1 MPDVPCDDRFRLLV
15 DSIREYAI
23 VLLDAEGYVTTWNAG
38 ATITFGY
45 AAEEI
50 IGRHLSLFYSP
61 DGDRSDQPA
70 LQLRIA
76 AETGR
81 FEEEGWRVR
90 KDGSRFWADVLIT
103 RLCTPDGTPGGYA
116 KLTRDLSRRR
126 QEEIALRRNEDRLSG
141 IISSAMDAIISVN
154 EEQRIVLFNRAAEIM
169 FGRSAAEVIGRPLAQ
184 FIPERYRRAHEG
196 HIQSF
201 GRTGVTSRS
210 MSRPGT
216 LTGLRADGFEFPIEA
231 TISQIEADGQK
242 FFTVI
247 LRDVT
252 QRVESEQRL
261 QEALEAATAANRAK
275 SEFLAMMS
283 HELRTPLNA
292 IGGYAQLLELG
303 IHGHLNAEQTEQLRR
318 IQRSGD
324 HLLTVINTILNFA
337 RLDAGQLEYQLRDVN
352 VRDLLEQVVSL
363 VQPQMRAKDLAFVV
377 DAVDPSLAVRADGD
391 KVVQIL
397 LNLLTNA
404 VKFTQPGG
412 RVSVTCDRSE
422 ADAIIRIS
430 DSGIGIAA
438 DKLEAVFEPFFQ
450 LERKL
455 TRTVDGTGLGLAI
468 SRELARAMAGDV
480 MVDSTPLVGSTFSLR
495 LPLAPATAP
504 LS

>member
-1 MPDVPCDDRFRLLV
+1 MPHGTSDDRFRLLV
-15 DSIREYAI
+15 DSIREYAVI
-23 VLLDAEGYVTTWNAG
+23 LLDADGHVTTWNVG
-38 ATITFGY
+38 ATLTTGY
-45 AAEEI
+45 ATEEI
-50 IGRHLSLFYSP
+50 LGRHVSVFYP
-61 DGDRSDQPA
+61 EDGNRVDTA
-70 LQLRIA
+70 GLQLRIA

-81 FEEEGWRVR
+81 FEEECWRVR
-90 KDGSRFWADVLIT
+90 RDGSRFWADVLLT
-103 RLCTPDGTPGGYA
+103 ALRRDDGTLAGYA
-116 KLTRDLSRRR
+116 QLTRDLSRRR
-126 QEEIALRRNEDRLSG
+126 QEENALRSTEARLAG

-154 EEQRIVLFNRAAEIM
+154 EDQRIVLFNRAAELM
-169 FGRSAAEVIGRPLAQ
+169 FRCRADDVVGRPLAQ
-184 FIPERYRRAHEG
+184 FIPPRYRPAHEA

-216 LTGLRADGFEFPIEA
+216 LTGLRADGVEFPIEA

-261 QEALEAATAANRAK
+261 QEALEAATAANRTK

-303 IHGHLNAEQTEQLRR
+303 IHGPLNPEQAEQLRR
-318 IQRSGD
+318 IQRSGN

-337 RLDAGQLEYQLRDVN
+337 RLEAGQLEYQLRDVN
-352 VRDLLEQVVSL
+352 VRDLMEQVTSL
-363 VQPQMRAKDLAFVV
+363 MQPQMRAKDLAFEMAHV
-377 DAVDPSLAVRADGD
+377 DQGLAVLADPD

-412 RVSVTCDRSE
+412 RVWVTCDRSE
-422 ADAIIRIS
+422 ADAMIRIS
-430 DSGIGIAA
+430 DSGIGISA
-438 DKLEAVFEPFFQ
+438 DKLEAIFEPFFQ

-455 TRTVDGTGLGLAI
+455 TKTVDGTGLGLAI
-468 SRELARAMAGDV
+468 SRQLARAMAGDV
-480 MVDSTPLVGSTFSLR
+480 TVESTPLLGSTFQVR
-495 LPLAPATAP
+495 LPIAPHIRP
-504 LS
+504 